1 MHLYNVYISIST
13 MSMQQTQSQEPKE
26 MSSIRVS
33 QKLRDR
39 LQKIMARLT
48 LEDVKVKSMEEL
60 INLMADAF
68 EREREKSKK

>member
-1 MHLYNVYISIST
+1 MG
-13 MSMQQTQSQEPKE
+13 MQQTQPQEPKE

>member
-13 MSMQQTQSQEPKE
+13 MSMQQTQPQEPEE

>member
-13 MSMQQTQSQEPKE
+13 MGMQQTQPQEPKE